1 MVGPRQAR
9 AFHTGTDDAGR
20 RLSTSERE
28 QMMRPYL
35 PDEPANPTS
44 TTAAYPSSIGSGRHI
59 RFHHKQ
65 RVRPAIRQ
73 LIHSLIFTIIHTIF
87 SVYIRLRQAYHA
99 IVDRVLAVLYYHH
112 RTPELIQK
120 DVRNLTK
127 LPQHLSVILDLPPEG
142 GKKDR
147 LETVIND
154 ACEVAAWSAC
164 AGIPMV
170 SVYEKTGKELQPPR
184 QYDTLTMPRHPQA
197 VSASPP
203 PPHLSH
209 FDRLLRRELAQQTD
223 SFPPR
228 PESPLLQPSHLPRSA
243 AKRYL
248 QPRPQH
254 PPTSH
259 NPPPRRLR
267 RPADPCRPHEN
278 PRRNVSTSQ
287 ARTCGY

>member
-20 RLSTSERE
+20 RLSISERE

-35 PDEPANPTS
+35 PTEPANPPL
-44 TTAAYPSSIGSGRHI
+44 TAGPSPNGASRHI

-65 RVRPAIRQ
+65 RVRPAIRHV
-73 LIHSLIFTIIHTIF
+73 IHSLIFTLIHTVF

-99 IVDRVLAVLYYHH
+99 IVDRVLALLYYHH

-170 SVYEKTGKELQPPR
+170 SVYEKTG
-184 QYDTLTMPRHPQA
+184 M
-197 VSASPP
+197 SI
-203 PPHLSH
+203 
-209 FDRLLRRELAQQTD
+209 
-223 SFPPR
+223 
-228 PESPLLQPSHLPRSA
+228 
-243 AKRYL
+243 
-248 QPRPQH
+248 
-254 PPTSH
+254 
-259 NPPPRRLR
+259 
-267 RPADPCRPHEN
+267 
-278 PRRNVSTSQ
+278 TSQ
-287 ARTCGY
+287 AL